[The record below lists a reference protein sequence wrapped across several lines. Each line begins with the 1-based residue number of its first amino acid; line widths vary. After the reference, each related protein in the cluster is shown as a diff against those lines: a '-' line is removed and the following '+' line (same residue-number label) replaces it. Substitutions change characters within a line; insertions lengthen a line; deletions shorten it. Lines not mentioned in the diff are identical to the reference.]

1 MNLNSI
7 VSPVIGTVNPNLLVQ
22 VFFSLPPGRNPDG
35 TASPNYSEPLS
46 VLAQV
51 QPLTGG
57 DLRHVDALN
66 LQGSHRVM
74 YVNLRVQ
81 GAVRAYLKGGD
92 LVKLPEGSTWL
103 VNQSL
108 EPFYD
113 TAGWSKV
120 LLTLQDGS

>member
-1 MNLNSI
+1 MNLNAF
-7 VSPVIGTVNPNLLVQ
+7 VSSAISAVNPNLPVLIR
-22 VFFSLPPGRNPDG
+22 FSLPPGSNADG
-35 TASPNYSEPLS
+35 TASPDYSDPLP

-51 QPLTGG
+51 QPLAGG

-74 YVNLRVQ
+74 YVNLKVR
-81 GAVRAYLKGGD
+81 GAVRYELKGGD
-92 LVKLPEGSTWL
+92 LVTLPDQSVWL
-103 VNQSL
+103 VTQAL

-113 TAGWSKV
+113 SAGWNKV